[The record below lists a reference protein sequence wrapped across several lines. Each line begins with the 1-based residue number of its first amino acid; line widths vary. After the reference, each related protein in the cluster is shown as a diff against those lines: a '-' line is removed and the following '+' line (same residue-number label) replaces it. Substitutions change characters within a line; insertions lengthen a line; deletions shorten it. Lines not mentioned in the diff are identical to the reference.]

1 MGIVGIVLC
10 KFPQYFPYK
19 NDIYNL
25 HIKCAKGVC
34 MKIIKSIAFATI
46 LLVLAGMFTSCDL
59 ETTNAV
65 FRGMRDGL
73 NESDLGDDYYD

>member
-1 MGIVGIVLC
+1 
-10 KFPQYFPYK
+10 
-19 NDIYNL
+19 
-25 HIKCAKGVC
+25 
-34 MKIIKSIAFATI
+34 MKIIKSI
-46 LLVLAGMFTSCDL
+46 DL